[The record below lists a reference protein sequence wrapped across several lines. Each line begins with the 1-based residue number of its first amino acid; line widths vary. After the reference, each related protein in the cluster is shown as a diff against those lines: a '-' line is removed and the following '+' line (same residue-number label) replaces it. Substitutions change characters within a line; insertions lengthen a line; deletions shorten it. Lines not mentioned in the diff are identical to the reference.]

1 MPKKTIIDTQE
12 IYSGA
17 KLETV
22 AEEETKS
29 KKKLNDDFIGIRIST
44 QLKRQL
50 EELAEDNEMSV
61 STFIK
66 YLAKKAVKDRKQ

>member
-17 KLETV
+17 KLEAV
-22 AEEETKS
+22 VKETNS
-29 KKKLNDDFIGIRIST
+29 KKKLNNDFIGIRIST
-44 QLKRQL
+44 ELKKQL
-50 EELAEDNEMSV
+50 EEIAVDHEMSV

-66 YLAKKAVKDRKQ
+66 YLAKKAIRDRL